1 MCRFAGREFWDFL
14 ADASGWCGNAD
25 FVMAA
30 VTLRGVSKT
39 YSGKTAAVKSVSLE
53 IADGEFV
60 VLVGPSGCGKTTTL
74 RMIAGLEDVSEGE
87 IQIGK
92 AVVNRVPPKDRNI
105 AMVFQNYALY
115 PHMTVYRNMAF
126 GLELRYR
133 SDWWSRIWLAMS
145 QPKLAAEMAE
155 QRSGIRPRV
164 EGTAEML
171 GIKHLLDRKPG
182 QLSGGEKQRVALGRA
197 IVRQPAAFLFDEPL
211 SNLDA
216 QLRGEMRREL
226 KKLHQELRAT
236 MIYVTHDQVEAMTL
250 GDRIVVM
257 NKGEV
262 RQVGTP
268 LEVYDRPQDK
278 FVARFVGSPPMNLIE
293 GEVDSSG
300 QFRSGSLQLACGLA
314 APRRVTVGI
323 RPEDIKVG
331 SGDLQGTVE
340 STELLGDTTLVHLT
354 VGPEQTRLTSK
365 IRDRAS
371 YPTGASVRM
380 ELDRERL
387 HWFDTETEQRINV
400 ATK

>member
-1 MCRFAGREFWDFL
+1 
-14 ADASGWCGNAD
+14 
-25 FVMAA
+25 MAT

-39 YSGKTAAVKSVSLE
+39 YPPGVAAVKRVDLE
-53 IADGEFV
+53 IGDGEFV

-87 IQIGK
+87 IQIGGQ
-92 AVVNRVPPKDRNI
+92 VVNHVAPKDRNI

-115 PHMTVYRNMAF
+115 PHMNVYRNMAF

-133 SDWWSRIWLAMS
+133 SDWWSRAWLAIT
-145 QPKLAAEMAE
+145 QWLGITQRKHAAELAE
-155 QRSGIRPRV
+155 LRSGIRPRV

-171 GIKHLLDRKPG
+171 GIGHLLDRKPG

-226 KKLHQELRAT
+226 KRLHQQLRST

-257 NKGEV
+257 NRGEV

-268 LEVYDRPQDK
+268 LEVYDKPRDT
-278 FVARFVGSPPMNLIE
+278 FVARFVGSPAMNLIE
-293 GEVDSSG
+293 GTVEKAESG
-300 QFRSGSLQLACGLA
+300 CRFVAEGIHLACDFASGKNLTLG
-314 APRRVTVGI
+314 V
-323 RPEDIKVG
+323 RPEDIRITINNAG
-331 SGDLQGTVE
+331 EIQAMVE
-340 STELLGDTTLVHLT
+340 TLELLGDATLVHVLL
-354 VGPEQTRLTSK
+354 GPAEGATRLTAK
-365 IRDRAS
+365 
-371 YPTGASVRM
+371 VRGRFSAKPG
-380 ELDRERL
+380 ERVAVEFDQQRL
-387 HWFDTETEQRINV
+387 HWFDTETEQRI
-400 ATK
+400 

>member
-1 MCRFAGREFWDFL
+1 
-14 ADASGWCGNAD
+14 
-25 FVMAA
+25 MAT

-39 YSGKTAAVKSVSLE
+39 YPGEVTAVRRVNLE
-53 IADGEFV
+53 VEDAEFV

-87 IQIGK
+87 IQIGTQ
-92 AVVNRVPPKDRNI
+92 VVNRVPPKDRNI

-115 PHMTVYRNMAF
+115 PHMNVYRNMAF

-133 SDWWSRIWLAMS
+133 SDWLSRLWLAAT
-145 QPKLAAEMAE
+145 QPQVATEMAE
-155 QRSGIRPRV
+155 KRSGIRPRV
-164 EGTAEML
+164 EQTAEML

-226 KKLHQELRAT
+226 KRLHQELRAT

-257 NKGEV
+257 HRGEV

-268 LEVYDRPQDK
+268 LEVYDRPLDR
-278 FVARFVGSPPMNLIE
+278 FVARFIGSPPMNLVE
-293 GEVDSSG
+293 GEIRRIESG
-300 QFRSGSLQLACGLA
+300 CEFVSDAIRYELPSGVHYACGFAGRKVSLG
-314 APRRVTVGI
+314 V
-323 RPEDIKVG
+323 RPEDVRLTFDDA
-331 SGDLQGTVE
+331 SPNPAVVE
-340 STELLGDTTLVHLT
+340 SVEPLGDATLVHVLAGPPQTPATLT
-354 VGPEQTRLTSK
+354 AKL
-365 IRDRAS
+365 RDRSAPLPGS
-371 YPTGASVRM
+371 RVAV
-380 ELDRERL
+380 EFDLDRL
-387 HWFDTETEQRINV
+387 HWFDGETERRLG
-400 ATK
+400 

>member
-1 MCRFAGREFWDFL
+1 
-14 ADASGWCGNAD
+14 
-25 FVMAA
+25 MAT

-39 YSGKTAAVKSVSLE
+39 YATGGKGTAAVKSVSLE

-87 IQIGK
+87 IQIGER
-92 AVVNRVPPKDRNI
+92 VVNRVPPKDRNI

-133 SDWWSRIWLAMS
+133 SDWWSRIWLAAT

-155 QRSGIRPRV
+155 KRSGIHPRV

-171 GIKHLLDRKPG
+171 GIRHLLDRKPG

-226 KKLHQELRAT
+226 KRLHQELQAT

-293 GEVDSSG
+293 GAIDSSG
-300 QFRSGSLQLACGLA
+300 QFRSGSMTLACGFA
-314 APRRVTVGI
+314 KPGRITAGI
-323 RPEDIKVG
+323 RPEDIRLG
-331 SGDLQGTVE
+331 TGELTATVE

-354 VGPEQTRLTSK
+354 VGPEETRLTSK
-365 IRDRAS
+365 IRDRILLS
-371 YPTGASVRM
+371 TGAKVPI

-387 HWFDTETEQRINV
+387 HWFDTETDRRIG
-400 ATK
+400 AQT

>member
-1 MCRFAGREFWDFL
+1 
-14 ADASGWCGNAD
+14 
-25 FVMAA
+25 MAT

-39 YSGKTAAVKSVSLE
+39 YATGGKGTAAVKSVRLQIE
-53 IADGEFV
+53 DGEFV

-87 IQIGK
+87 IQIGER
-92 AVVNRVPPKDRNI
+92 VVNRVPPKDRNI

-155 QRSGIRPRV
+155 LRSGIRPRV

-226 KKLHQELRAT
+226 KRLHQELQAT

-257 NKGEV
+257 NRGEV

-293 GEVDSSG
+293 GNIETPG
-300 QFRSGSLQLACGLA
+300 QFRSGTLQLACGFTKPSRITA
-314 APRRVTVGI
+314 GI
-323 RPEDIKVG
+323 RPEDIKLG
-331 SGDLQGTVE
+331 TGELTATVE
-340 STELLGDTTLVHLT
+340 SIELLGDTTLVHLT
-354 VGPEQTRLTSK
+354 LGPDQTRLTSK
-365 IRDRAS
+365 TRERFSLPA
-371 YPTGASVRM
+371 GAKLPID
-380 ELDRERL
+380 LDRERL
-387 HWFDTETEQRINV
+387 HWFDTETEQRLASV
-400 ATK
+400 EE

>member
-1 MCRFAGREFWDFL
+1 MQRCPSLARRAEDTDFA
-14 ADASGWCGNAD
+14 
-25 FVMAA
+25 MAA
-30 VTLRGVSKT
+30 VSLRGVSKT
-39 YSGKTAAVKSVSLE
+39 YPASGKSKPAAAVKSVNLE
-53 IADGEFV
+53 VADGEFV

-74 RMIAGLEDVSEGE
+74 RMIAGLEEVSEGE
-87 IQIGK
+87 IQIGER
-92 AVVNRVPPKDRNI
+92 VINRVPPKDRNI

-133 SDWWSRIWLAMS
+133 SDWWSRAWLAMS

-155 QRSGIRPRV
+155 NRRGIRPRV

-171 GIKHLLDRKPG
+171 GIKHLLGRKPG

-226 KKLHQELRAT
+226 KRLHQELRAT

-293 GEVDSSG
+293 GTIETPG
-300 QFRSGSLQLACGLA
+300 QFRSGSLQLACGFTKPSRITA
-314 APRRVTVGI
+314 GI
-323 RPEDIKVG
+323 RPEDIHLG
-331 SGDLQGTVE
+331 AGDLTATVD

-371 YPTGASVRM
+371 HPPGASVRFD
-380 ELDRERL
+380 LDRERL
-387 HWFDTETEQRINV
+387 HWFDTETEQRIMCQ
-400 ATK
+400 

>member
-1 MCRFAGREFWDFL
+1 MGCDFA
-14 ADASGWCGNAD
+14 
-25 FVMAA
+25 MAA

-39 YSGKTAAVKSVSLE
+39 YPSGVTAVRSVDLE
-53 IADGEFV
+53 IGDGEFV

-74 RMIAGLEDVSEGE
+74 RMIAGLEDVSGGE
-87 IQIGK
+87 IAIGER
-92 AVVNRVPPKDRNI
+92 VVNRVAPKDRNI

-115 PHMTVYRNMAF
+115 PHMNVYRNMAF

-133 SDWWSRIWLAMS
+133 SDWWSRIWLAAT

-155 QRSGIRPRV
+155 LRSGIRPRV
-164 EGTAEML
+164 ERTAEML

-226 KKLHQELRAT
+226 KRLHQELRAT

-257 NKGEV
+257 ERGEV

-268 LEVYDRPQDK
+268 LEVYDHPQDR
-278 FVARFVGSPPMNLIE
+278 FVAKFVGSPPMNLVDGKIE
-293 GEVDSSG
+293 QGANASEFVG
-300 QFRSGSLQLACGLA
+300 GSMRLACDFAG
-314 APRRVTVGI
+314 RVGPITLGI
-323 RPEDIKVG
+323 RPEDVRIAIDEAG
-331 SGDLQGTVE
+331 EIQALVE
-340 STELLGDTTLVHLT
+340 TTELLGDATLVHVL
-354 VGPEQTRLTSK
+354 VGPPDRPTRLTAKLRGRTSATPATPGT
-365 IRDRAS
+365 RVA
-371 YPTGASVRM
+371 V
-380 ELDRERL
+380 ELDRERV
-387 HWFDTETEQRINV
+387 HWFDTE
-400 ATK
+400 